1 MEHSNPVGGSGEKRS
16 HHWRSY
22 KLVIDPALKKG
33 PHKLYRYDGMQFS
46 MPNPGMPPVDSV
58 RDPRIGRIWTKY
70 KETDLP
76 VPKFKID
83 DCYVG
88 PVPPKEVTFAK
99 LNDNIREGF
108 LSDMCKRFGEIEQ
121 VEILY
126 NPINKKHLGIAKV
139 IFVSVKGAKDAVQ
152 NLHKTSV
159 MGNIIHVELDTK
171 VAAQE
176 RLCFWRDLRMANV
189 HSELKIDDCYV
200 GPVPP
205 KEVTFAKLNDNIREG
220 FLSDMCKRF
229 GEIEQVE
236 ILYNPINKKHLGIAK
251 VIFVSVKGAKDAVQN
266 LHKTSVMGNIIHVEL
281 DTKGLLNGMEHSN
294 PVGGSGEKRSHHWR
308 SYKLVIDPAL
318 KKGPHKLYRYDGMQ
332 FSMPVS
338 ENRMRYF
345 ELLVSGLYTPRTL
358 PVGNEPVQEDS
369 PPGVSD
375 PPQASDPG
383 KPALQRPTESS
394 AASVG
399 SAATPT
405 SSSTP
410 FSVDTAYSSRQ
421 DTPNSYSQFT
431 PQSQGTPHTP
441 RLSGTPFSQDSGYS
455 SRQTPSYHYGSDNP
469 RRHETKFQDAY
480 NRRPERHYVHN
491 TTGAYR
497 SSEQNASSSSSSSS
511 SFTSNFKPHPPPAE
525 PTAAYSHPPAA
536 SHTSN
541 YKSAFS
547 PYQAPPLPPVYP
559 HAVDQLFPQ
568 TSSSKGGYRRPAP
581 PPSEPFALGSGSS
594 SVDFV
599 PVKEKPNTPPLPDT
613 PLVGEQPS
621 STSVNRTPERCETPG
636 TPTLE
641 SQIQHNSLDSRIE
654 MLLKEQ
660 RTKLPFLSERD
671 SDNEVR
677 MEGSPVSSSSSQL
690 SPIPPYSNS
699 QPSYQ
704 GTSPVSRPS
713 SAGLEDISPTPL
725 PDSDE
730 EEPIPGTAALLH
742 NSRAMSE
749 ASATP
754 IDQPGTSELK
764 EPVSGDQTPASE
776 KMEEDHHSSGED
788 MEISEDEMP
797 GTPNSSGDKS
807 IVVNSSVSIAI
818 PHPGFPPLPPQ
829 GGFPLPPP
837 PLPPPPTH
845 PAVTVPPPP
854 LPAPP
859 GAPLHPML
867 HPLHPFAPSMVP
879 MMQMDLANCLGHPW
893 GGMSMSFQMQTQML
907 SRMMQGQRA
916 YPYPPFMGGGG
927 MQFTNLPPYQPFSMG
942 AAAAAGATNMAHGQ
956 PWPPLP
962 KFNPSVPP
970 PGYEPKKED
979 PHKATVDGVLLVIV
993 KELKAIMKRDLN
1005 RKMVEVVA
1013 FRAFDEWW
1021 EKKERSAKA
1030 SLTPV
1035 KSGEVKEEDKE
1046 KMKPREPV
1054 TSSLLENWNKVEGL
1068 GYEGIGL
1075 GIGLR
1080 GAIRLPSF
1088 KVKRKEPPDP
1098 ASTGDPKRVRPST
1111 PADDEL
1117 EDEESER
1124 DRDVADLASD
1134 VSKKDVDVVAVR
1146 RRHARPLELDSEGEE
1161 EEETSG
1167 KEEES
1172 SSEKEEQD
1180 DNEASEKLSSDKSR
1194 SGTGTWLT
1202 WPLTCPKRTW
1212 TWWQSGGGIIL
1223 AVLLLVL
1230 EVMLGL
1236 YVFVVYN
1243 PIFRRIWLPWRLIV
1257 LSPLCPPESERD
1269 RDMADLASDV
1279 SKKDVDVVAVRRR
1292 HARPLELDSE
1302 GEEEEETSGKEE
1314 ESSSEKEEQDDN
1326 EASEKLSSDKELGKQ
1341 NPTRGEDD
1349 FTLSLCSSELL
1360 TSSSSCAWLC
1370 AWRCDRNQ
1378 AIESECIDSLQ
1389 EEEEEES
1396 DEDDDEDEEDEDD
1409 DVEVRETKPDSADEE
1424 VESIFSSKAGLE
1436 SSSESEDSSEYAS
1449 SSEEEEEEEDDDD
1462 DEEEEEEEEEK
1473 APLILESEEEAE
1485 VEEHADLKPATPTA
1499 AEPPAEEDIDVED
1512 MGGEAR
1518 PEEPAAHPIRE
1529 ESKGETRGKDTVEE
1543 DELKTRQRVEESI
1556 ADETAAS
1563 EPEPDRRPPSP
1574 KGLLEESDPD
1584 IEMEPAVLE
1593 ALKAEPPE
1601 DLGNLR
1607 PPTPTGSL
1615 GDSDLDV
1622 RLKSKFSSPSVEEE
1636 DGLPRTPGR
1645 EICTHSDPELPVPK
1659 TLPSSFAP
1667 ALPPTPGKEI
1677 PFLSPEL
1684 AAIGKLS
1691 VEEDLPRT
1699 PGREFVGRA
1708 AMGLGKS
1715 QSTET
1720 IPATPGSDAPLTGN
1734 SLNLSSPHIPG
1745 SPFSYPS
1752 QSPGASSGIP
1762 RTPGRDF
1769 TFTPTFPD
1777 PATVA
1782 AAAASGLP
1790 IHRKASF
1797 DSLEDRTLFK
1807 EPSTVSPLINLNC
1820 TVPLVPIATP
1830 LPSGFPKDFGLPQ
1843 SGPPASELTP
1853 TSISVPN
1860 EATPP
1865 VATPPKRKP
1874 GRPKTR
1880 KVSSPPFLS
1889 LDTTKAEYA
1898 GGELKVKDSFV
1909 GDPSTITL
1917 DFREELGK
1925 ADVLDKVPFQELE
1938 NRLVEKELEELEE
1951 EELVQKPRKQLTR
1964 RHRRKQ
1970 EELLL
1975 LALCSPDFSPP
1986 RPSFRLR
1993 SDFEEMTI
2001 LYDIWNDGID
2011 EEDVRHLHITYDKM
2025 LQQDNGMDW
2034 LNDTLWVHHPH
2045 ILSAI
2050 PSVKKKKRDDGM
2062 RDHVTGCARSEG
2074 YYKIDKKDKI
2084 KYLISSRPVTEE
2096 TPEDTQGMSIPAQPH
2111 ASTRSGSERRSEQ
2124 RRLLSSFT
2132 GSCDSDLLKFNQLKF
2147 RKKKIRFCKSH
2158 IHDWGLFAM
2167 EPIAADEMV
2176 IEYVGQNIRQ
2186 FFSDMREKRYEDEGI
2201 GSSYMF
2207 RVDHDTIIDATKCGN
2222 FARFINHSCNPNC
2235 YAKVIT
2241 VESQKKIVIY
2251 SRQQISVN
2259 EEITYDYK
2267 FPIEDVKIP
2276 CLCGAENC
2284 RGTLN

>member
-1 MEHSNPVGGSGEKRS
+1 
-16 HHWRSY
+16 
-22 KLVIDPALKKG
+22 
-33 PHKLYRYDGMQFS
+33 
-46 MPNPGMPPVDSV
+46 
-58 RDPRIGRIWTKY
+58 
-70 KETDLP
+70 
-76 VPKFKID
+76 
-83 DCYVG
+83 
-88 PVPPKEVTFAK
+88 
-99 LNDNIREGF
+99 
-108 LSDMCKRFGEIEQ
+108 
-121 VEILY
+121 
-126 NPINKKHLGIAKV
+126 
-139 IFVSVKGAKDAVQ
+139 
-152 NLHKTSV
+152 
-159 MGNIIHVELDTK
+159 
-171 VAAQE
+171 
-176 RLCFWRDLRMANV
+176 
-189 HSELKIDDCYV
+189 
-200 GPVPP
+200 
-205 KEVTFAKLNDNIREG
+205 
-220 FLSDMCKRF
+220 
-229 GEIEQVE
+229 
-236 ILYNPINKKHLGIAK
+236 
-251 VIFVSVKGAKDAVQN
+251 
-266 LHKTSVMGNIIHVEL
+266 
-281 DTKGLLNGMEHSN
+281 
-294 PVGGSGEKRSHHWR
+294 
-308 SYKLVIDPAL
+308 
-318 KKGPHKLYRYDGMQ
+318 
-332 FSMPVS
+332 
-338 ENRMRYF
+338 
-345 ELLVSGLYTPRTL
+345 
-358 PVGNEPVQEDS
+358 
-369 PPGVSD
+369 
-375 PPQASDPG
+375 
-383 KPALQRPTESS
+383 
-394 AASVG
+394 
-399 SAATPT
+399 
-405 SSSTP
+405 
-410 FSVDTAYSSRQ
+410 
-421 DTPNSYSQFT
+421 
-431 PQSQGTPHTP
+431 
-441 RLSGTPFSQDSGYS
+441 
-455 SRQTPSYHYGSDNP
+455 
-469 RRHETKFQDAY
+469 
-480 NRRPERHYVHN
+480 
-491 TTGAYR
+491 
-497 SSEQNASSSSSSSS
+497 
-511 SFTSNFKPHPPPAE
+511 
-525 PTAAYSHPPAA
+525 
-536 SHTSN
+536 
-541 YKSAFS
+541 
-547 PYQAPPLPPVYP
+547 
-559 HAVDQLFPQ
+559 
-568 TSSSKGGYRRPAP
+568 
-581 PPSEPFALGSGSS
+581 
-594 SVDFV
+594 
-599 PVKEKPNTPPLPDT
+599 
-613 PLVGEQPS
+613 
-621 STSVNRTPERCETPG
+621 
-636 TPTLE
+636 
-641 SQIQHNSLDSRIE
+641 
-654 MLLKEQ
+654 
-660 RTKLPFLSERD
+660 
-671 SDNEVR
+671 
-677 MEGSPVSSSSSQL
+677 
-690 SPIPPYSNS
+690 
-699 QPSYQ
+699 
-704 GTSPVSRPS
+704 
-713 SAGLEDISPTPL
+713 
-725 PDSDE
+725 
-730 EEPIPGTAALLH
+730 
-742 NSRAMSE
+742 
-749 ASATP
+749 
-754 IDQPGTSELK
+754 
-764 EPVSGDQTPASE
+764 
-776 KMEEDHHSSGED
+776 

-927 MQFTNLPPYQPFSMG
+927 MQFTNLPPYRPFSMGAAAAAGATNMAHGQPWPPLPKFNPSVPPPGYEPKKEDPHKATVDGTHPAVTVPPPPLPAPPGAPLHPMLHPLHPFAPSMVPMMQMDLANCLGHPWGGMSMSFQMQTQMLSRMMQGQRAYPYPPFMGGGGMQFTNLPPYRPFSMG

-1098 ASTGDPKRVRPST
+1098 ASTGDPKRLRPST

-1124 DRDVADLASD
+1124 DRDV
-1134 VSKKDVDVVAVR
+1134 
-1146 RRHARPLELDSEGEE
+1146 
-1161 EEETSG
+1161 
-1167 KEEES
+1167 
-1172 SSEKEEQD
+1172 
-1180 DNEASEKLSSDKSR
+1180 
-1194 SGTGTWLT
+1194 
-1202 WPLTCPKRTW
+1202 
-1212 TWWQSGGGIIL
+1212 
-1223 AVLLLVL
+1223 
-1230 EVMLGL
+1230 
-1236 YVFVVYN
+1236 
-1243 PIFRRIWLPWRLIV
+1243 
-1257 LSPLCPPESERD
+1257 
-1269 RDMADLASDV
+1269 ADLASDV

-1360 TSSSSCAWLC
+1360 TSSSS
-1370 AWRCDRNQ
+1370 
-1378 AIESECIDSLQ
+1378 S
-1389 EEEEEES
+1389 
-1396 DEDDDEDEEDEDD
+1396 
-1409 DVEVRETKPDSADEE
+1409 
-1424 VESIFSSKAGLE
+1424 GLE

-1449 SSEEEEEEEDDDD
+1449 SSEEEEEEEDD

-1543 DELKTRQRVEESI
+1543 DEFKTRQRVEESIADETAASEPEPDRRPPSPKGLLEESDPDIEMEPAVEESI

-1699 PGREFVGRA
+1699 PGREFVGKA

-1807 EPSTVSPLINLNC
+1807 EPSTVSPLINFNC

-1830 LPSGFPKDFGLPQ
+1830 LPSSFPKDFGLPQ
-1843 SGPPASELTP
+1843 SGPPALELTP

-1860 EATPP
+1860 EATSP

-1880 KVSSPPFLS
+1880 KVSSPSFLS

-1938 NRLVEKELEELEE
+1938 NRLAEEELEELEE

-2186 FFSDMREKRYEDEGI
+2186 VIADMREKRYEDEGI